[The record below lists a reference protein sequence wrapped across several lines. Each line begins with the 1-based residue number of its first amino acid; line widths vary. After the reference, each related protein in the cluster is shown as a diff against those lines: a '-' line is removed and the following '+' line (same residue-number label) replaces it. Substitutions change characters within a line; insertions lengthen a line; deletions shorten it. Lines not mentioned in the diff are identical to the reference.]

1 MSGSKRLSIRA
12 GTVLARNTFDT
23 DLLPL
28 DAIRLDAYCEL
39 NGIPLR
45 FLPYR
50 WQPSRSHDGAV
61 TDAVERVYRDRYPAR
76 LGGRV
81 TLDHVE
87 KPPTMP
93 IQWAV
98 DVYETEPGGL
108 HDTEDPFIA
117 ELYRKM
123 IRDGWTGKEAREQL
137 EYILRRDHNREHR
150 KWLDRK
156 RHTRAWVEAEFK
168 LKYAKAEKRRTK
180 EIVARGQRW
189 IDNSIAQDKSFEARE
204 IAIGVPAIVPVVPKR
219 SFMADVMDGAPE
231 AMPKR

>member
-98 DVYETEPGGL
+98 DVETEPGGL

-150 KWLDRK
+150 KWL
-156 RHTRAWVEAEFK
+156 AEFK

-189 IDNSIAQDKSFEARE
+189 IDNGIAQDKSFEARE

-219 SFMADVMDGAPE
+219 SFMADLMDGAPE